1 MKGIVITPDGGTS
14 VQDFA
19 EPLYKTVGAVV
30 GGLIQVV
37 RPQGLPEPFR
47 MVVNEEGRLKK
58 LPFHPVASFWYG
70 TQTQPIVGTV
80 VLLKEAL
87 NDEREPDLFGLDGAD
102 VCILMGVI
110 EKAKA
115 SRLPKEPKNPPPAVL
130 AIEIP
135 PDADCGKRQRPVAHQ
150 HADYPARR
158 KPRR

>member
-19 EPLYKTVGAVV
+19 EPLCKTVGAVV

-37 RPQGLPEPFR
+37 NPKGLPEPFR

-70 TQTQPIVGTV
+70 TQTHGQPIVGTV

-102 VCILMGVI
+102 VRILMGVI

-135 PDADCGKRQRPVAHQ
+135 PDADFGAFL
-150 HADYPARR
+150 AALGALGFGG
-158 KPRR
+158 